1 MNLRF
6 VFSLIVSLL
15 SLLPAAAQDLKRN
28 WIRERIFLDAEG
40 KECVTSVQYFDGIG
54 RETLL
59 LTDGLSPGGDVAG
72 ALTGESFAGRTSAKW
87 LPATGLTGFDFLTPE
102 RVKSLVVSSH

>member
-15 SLLPAAAQDLKRN
+15 SLLPAAAQDLTRN

-40 KECVTSVQYFDGIG
+40 KECVTSVQYFDGI
-54 RETLL
+54 
-59 LTDGLSPGGDVAG
+59 
-72 ALTGESFAGRTSAKW
+72 
-87 LPATGLTGFDFLTPE
+87 
-102 RVKSLVVSSH
+102 

>member
-15 SLLPAAAQDLKRN
+15 SLLPAAAQDLTRN

-54 RETLL
+54 REKAKAYYNHDHTHTSFKGAQLNAKSVAK
-59 LTDGLSPGGDVAG
+59 GLKDIHS
-72 ALTGESFAGRTSAKW
+72 
-87 LPATGLTGFDFLTPE
+87 
-102 RVKSLVVSSH
+102 SLAEYLK

>member
-15 SLLPAAAQDLKRN
+15 SLLPAAAQDLTRN

-59 LTDGLSPGGDVAG
+59 LT
-72 ALTGESFAGRTSAKW
+72 EMWR
-87 LPATGLTGFDFLTPE
+87 E
-102 RVKSLVVSSH
+102 R